1 MNELQ
6 TIQSRIIE
14 VRGRYPMFDCDHK
27 EDEGTDGWTKARPS
41 MNSRPERPIS
51 I

>member
-27 EDEGTDGWTKARPS
+27 EDEGTDG
-41 MNSRPERPIS
+41 
-51 I
+51 